1 MWVGRIGSMV
11 VAALLLLGPAG
22 AAQAVADDGLIT
34 KSSAHSA
41 PATLERLETALKKR
55 GFTIFARLDHSAAA
69 KSKGLTMPFSTVVVF
84 GNPKLGTP
92 AFIRWPKLAIDLPLK
107 MLVWEDKSGKV
118 RLSYN
123 TAAYLLG
130 TIYPRHGAPTN
141 PKIVKRLTKGL
152 DAITGE
158 AVK

>member
-1 MWVGRIGSMV
+1 MMRIGLMV
-11 VAALLLLGPAG
+11 LTAMLLLGPVGAG
-22 AAQAVADDGLIT
+22 KAAADNGLIT
-34 KSSAHSA
+34 KASAHSA
-41 PATLERLETALKKR
+41 QATLGRLETALKKR

-118 RLSYN
+118 WLSYN
-123 TAAYLLG
+123 SAAYLLG

-141 PKIVKRLTKGL
+141 PKVLKRLTKGL
-152 DAITGE
+152 DVITGE